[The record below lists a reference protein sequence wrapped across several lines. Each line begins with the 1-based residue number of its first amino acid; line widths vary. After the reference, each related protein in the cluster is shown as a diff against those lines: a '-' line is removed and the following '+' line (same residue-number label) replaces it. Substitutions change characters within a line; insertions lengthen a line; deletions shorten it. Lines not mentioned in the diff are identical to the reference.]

1 MKNMCKNLIYSTLIC
16 LLLINVLLSNG
27 VHTPAKVNSVSK
39 TASAT
44 KVEKNKIE
52 TETKDDDETKD
63 VDVIPTNV
71 PIVGASLEYSEA
83 AESKKPEPNDAPEM
97 DKCEYQTKYGIIKE
111 EEVGYYDHGDIAC
124 ASLTVDPYP
133 GYFTMYMD
141 LACRNNISIKQ
152 MNKIIDHWLCGRDS
166 KLKNQ
171 GEAFI
176 KASQETGL
184 DPVFLLSLAAQ
195 EAGWTVSDLHASK
208 NNPYSINMVD
218 SNPSQGYQLG
228 NEFSDGIINGAKWI
242 KKHYYDEGQN
252 TLYSMI
258 YGKKQYSS
266 SADKWIN
273 DISNII
279 TKSYNYILND

>member
-1 MKNMCKNLIYSTLIC
+1 MKNMCKNLICSTLTC
-16 LLLINVLLSNG
+16 LLLVNILLGAG
-27 VHTPAKVNSVSK
+27 VYTPAKVNSISK
-39 TASAT
+39 TAST
-44 KVEKNKIE
+44 TEVEKNKIE
-52 TETKDDDETKD
+52 TETEEEVKD

-71 PIVGASLEYSEA
+71 PIVGASLEDSETV
-83 AESKKPEPNDAPEM
+83 ENKKPEPDDTPEI
-97 DKCEYQTKYGIIKE
+97 DKCEYQIKYGIIEE
-111 EEVGYYDHGDIAC
+111 EEVGYNDHGDIAC

-141 LACRNNISIKQ
+141 LSCRNNISIKQ
-152 MNKIIDHWLCGRDS
+152 MNKIIDHWLGDRDS

-195 EAGWTVSDLHASK
+195 EAGWTVSNLHASK
-208 NNPYSINMVD
+208 NNPYSINMID